1 MGAPC
6 RSASSLKLIAR
17 PGWAGCFLSLRPR
30 SASNRTIG
38 GIIETPQGSFRHLHR
53 DALDCTLSSRIG
65 AQSFVLEIDGRP
77 LLALSSGSIERARAM
92 CSEAWFIEELA
103 SYRSAGRPI
112 WNGEA
117 EVRVRLANADEATK
131 LEIARMQE
139 RAHAGHAFAFLGPLD
154 PACH

>member
-1 MGAPC
+1 M
-6 RSASSLKLIAR
+6 
-17 PGWAGCFLSLRPR
+17 
-30 SASNRTIG
+30 
-38 GIIETPQGSFRHLHR
+38 
-53 DALDCTLSSRIG
+53 SSRIG
-65 AQSFVLEIDGRP
+65 AQSFVLDIDGRP
-77 LLALSSGSIERARAM
+77 LLALSSSSIECARAM

-117 EVRVRLANADEATK
+117 EMRVRLANTDEATK

-139 RAHAGHAFAFLGPLD
+139 RARGEHAGHAFAFLVPLD